1 MSVVPGK
8 ISVLLLFLLFCQVSL
23 GQKTSD
29 KLKAQQRQLEKKIRE
44 TKGLIGETKNKERLT
59 ISELG
64 IINQQIAYRNELL
77 NNIGRQL
84 KFLDEKII
92 STEDLIESLNQDI
105 EDLKVKYK
113 KLVFLSYKLR
123 NNDNSVIGLMAAEDL
138 NKAHRRQKYIEQIAE
153 FRKVQLEMIKQMQ
166 VQLEREKLALQEAK
180 NEKLGLQTSEETERK
195 KFEKDKEKQREL
207 LSKLKTEENKL
218 KSTLTAQE
226 QAKDKLAR
234 DIKKAIEKE
243 IAAQA
248 AKKNSKGEL
257 KTAPEALLKGKSFAA
272 NKGRLPWPVGKG
284 EITGKFGK
292 NAHPVLAG
300 VFTQNNGIDITTEKN
315 ATVKAVFK
323 GTVSSIFVIP
333 GAGRA
338 VMLSHGNYRTVYA
351 NLKEVYV
358 QKGDEV
364 DAMQEL
370 GMLLPGEDGKYSE
383 SHFEI
388 WSIYN
393 GDVKKE
399 NPIYWIKAR

>member
-1 MSVVPGK
+1 MSHVLNKTGA
-8 ISVLLLFLLFCQVSL
+8 IILLLLISFIGV

-29 KLKAQQRQLEKKIRE
+29 KLKAQQRQLEKKIRQ
-44 TKGLIGETKNKERLT
+44 TKSLIGETKNKERLT

-77 NNIGRQL
+77 GNINRQI
-84 KFLDEKII
+84 KFIDEKIEN
-92 STEDLIESLNQDI
+92 TEDLIESLTQDI

-123 NNDNSVIGLMAAEDL
+123 NNDNSLIGLMAAEDL
-138 NKAHRRQKYIEQIAE
+138 NNAHRRQKYIEQIAE

-180 NEKLGLQTSEETERK
+180 NQKLGLQSSEESERR
-195 KFEKDKEKQREL
+195 KFENDKEKQREL

-226 QAKDKLAR
+226 KAKDKLAR

-272 NKGRLPWPVGKG
+272 NKGRLPWPVGRG

-300 VFTQNNGIDITTEKN
+300 VYTQNNGIDITTDKS
-315 ATVKAVFK
+315 AVVKAVFK

-358 QKGDEV
+358 QKGDQV
-364 DAMQEL
+364 DATQEL
-370 GMLLPGEDGKYSE
+370 GYLLPGEDGKYSE

-393 GDVKKE
+393 GNVKKE
-399 NPIYWIKAR
+399 NPLYWIKAR